1 MSFESIS
8 SYGNLFGVQNTNAIQ
23 AVSRRNSH
31 GASLSASRASGTDSV
46 SISSEAMEKYLAMKN
61 ADKAEKSPD
70 VASQVS
76 SWYADFREN
85 MGMVDEPDYSTWPPE
100 NLARRQ
106 KLIEERDALAPQ
118 CSNTSFTEA
127 NKKMNGILDSLMALD
142 AVGGK
147 HILSD
152 QDMEKAVGAL
162 HSAMDRREGDVSGT
176 SAYLAGMGAAP
187 SGAELTAD
195 GGIMRQASGSASS
208 LKDIYFL
215 NRFPEREEEE
225 LFPEEEEEEDEEDE
239 NTFRPVNEADSQ
251 AEPQRETAKAA
262 MYKLADYILSGPRS
276 GSIMERQDVP
286 AAERVWIDVP
296 QDVLAAKDFAE

>member
-1 MSFESIS
+1 MSFDSIS

-23 AVSRRNSH
+23 AVSRRNSY
-31 GASLSASRASGTDSV
+31 GASVSASKASGTDSV

-61 ADKAEKSPD
+61 ADKTGKSPD

-85 MGMVDEPDYSTWPPE
+85 MGMVDEPDYSAWPPE
-100 NLARRQ
+100 NMARRQ
-106 KLIEERDALAPQ
+106 RLIEERDALAPQ
-118 CSNTSFTEA
+118 CSNTIFTEA

-162 HSAMDRREGDVSGT
+162 HSAMDRWEGDVPGT

-195 GGIMRQASGSASS
+195 GGIMHQASGSASS

-225 LFPEEEEEEDEEDE
+225 LFPKEEDEEDE
-239 NTFRPVNEADSQ
+239 NTFAPVNEADSQ

-262 MYKLADYILSGPRS
+262 MYKLADYILSGPKN
-276 GSIMERQDVP
+276 GTIIERQDVP
-286 AAERVWIDVP
+286 AAEKVWIDVP
-296 QDVLAAKDFAE
+296 LDVLAAKDSAK